1 VLLHTS
7 YKPWTSRPRRPGVV
21 NRFFTTCIVGLRKN
35 ESDAILEMLYR
46 HIETPEFCMRFKWQ
60 LNSVAF
66 WDNRC
71 VQHHALWDYYPNKR
85 YGHRVTISGDKP
97 Y

>member
-1 VLLHTS
+1 
-7 YKPWTSRPRRPGVV
+7 V
-21 NRFFTTCIVGLRKN
+21 NRFFTTHIVGLSKS

-46 HIETPEFCMRFKWQ
+46 HIETPELSMRFKWSS
-60 LNSVAF
+60 NSVAF

-71 VQHHALWDYYPNKR
+71 TQHHALWDYYPHRR
-85 YGHRVTISGDKP
+85 YGHRVTVCGQKP

>member
-1 VLLHTS
+1 MPSIRLFG
-7 YKPWTSRPRRPGVV
+7 RIPRRGKKCLFV
-21 NRFFTTCIVGLRKN
+21 NRFFTTHIVGLRQS

-46 HIETPEFCMRFKWQ
+46 HIETPEFSMRFKWTPS
-60 LNSVAF
+60 SVAF

-71 VQHHALWDYYPNKR
+71 TQHHALWDYYPHRR
-85 YGHRVTISGDKP
+85 YGHRVTVCGQKP

>member
-1 VLLHTS
+1 
-7 YKPWTSRPRRPGVV
+7 V
-21 NRFFTTCIVGLRKN
+21 NRFFTTHIVGLRKN

-46 HIETPEFCMRFKWQ
+46 QVETPELSVRFKWQ
-60 LNSVAF
+60 PNSVAF

-71 VQHHALWDYYPNKR
+71 AQHHAVWDYYPGKR
-85 YGHRVTISGDKP
+85 YGHRVTICGDKP